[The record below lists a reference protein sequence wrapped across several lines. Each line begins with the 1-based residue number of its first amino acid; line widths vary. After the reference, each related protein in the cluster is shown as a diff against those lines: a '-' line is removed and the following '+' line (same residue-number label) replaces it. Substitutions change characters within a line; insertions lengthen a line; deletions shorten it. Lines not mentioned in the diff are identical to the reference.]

1 MTTLITGGA
10 GFIGSHL
17 ALRLLGQGEKVVVL
31 DNFNDAYDP
40 TLKRANAAKLAE
52 YPNAKVIEGDIRD
65 KTLVSSLFQE
75 EKIRRVAHLAAL
87 GNVRAS
93 IGNAPLY
100 TDVNLV
106 GTMNLLEAARDN
118 NLDLFIM
125 ASTSSVYGETK
136 LLPFVETD
144 TADRPLAPYP
154 ASKRMAEILAY
165 TYHNLYKM
173 NITVLRFFNVYGPS
187 GRPDMMPIRLMHAV
201 TRGEPI
207 TVFNGNLQR
216 DWTYVDD
223 TVEGVVAALQT
234 PLGYEI
240 INLGV
245 GRPISLNDFIETIE
259 HLAGKQ
265 VIRQSVETP
274 RSEPPITYCNNE
286 KARRLL
292 GFNPQVRVQ
301 DGLAVTWEW
310 FCRTF
315 NPVP

>member
-1 MTTLITGGA
+1 
-10 GFIGSHL
+10 
-17 ALRLLGQGEKVVVL
+17 
-31 DNFNDAYDP
+31 
-40 TLKRANAAKLAE
+40 
-52 YPNAKVIEGDIRD
+52 
-65 KTLVSSLFQE
+65 
-75 EKIRRVAHLAAL
+75 
-87 GNVRAS
+87 
-93 IGNAPLY
+93 
-100 TDVNLV
+100 
-106 GTMNLLEAARDN
+106 MNLLEAARDN